1 MSKKVE
7 WLEFINEEQVKEVHY
22 ASLNILESTGMLIKE
37 ESILELLHEAGAK
50 VDFDRQHVLFPA
62 ALVES
67 SVKKAPSRFTWYGRD
82 DRYRIEM
89 ESNKTY
95 FGLTGNVRTII
106 DLEGNRRLATFRDAE
121 NFSRLVDALD
131 PLSIGRCLVQPTD
144 VPEEASHAYIML
156 AIARNTKKCIPGR
169 AYGSQRAKDCIRMAE
184 IIAGGKQQ
192 MRRKPNLVCTI
203 NSVSPLTLSKE
214 LLQGMIE
221 YAKNGL
227 PIIIAPQVQSGATGP
242 VTLAGTLAQH
252 NAEALGGITVA
263 QLLNPGVPVMYG
275 SVSSVMDMKKGL
287 MTYGSVEMG
296 LLNAACAQMAR
307 FYGIPSRGS
316 GGATDSNDIDVQ
328 AGFEGGITTMLAALG
343 GVNYIRHSAGAL
355 ESTLA
360 VSFGKLII
368 DAEFLEIISRALQ
381 GIELT
386 EKTLSLDII
395 DKIGP
400 GGNFLG
406 ERHTLEHLRQEHFI
420 PQLLSRMRYKTW
432 INSGKKGMREL
443 AKEKAKRLLKDYQPE
458 PLDAGIEKELK
469 EIVKEVETRGQEKE
483 NR

>member
-1 MSKKVE
+1 
-7 WLEFINEEQVKEVHY
+7 
-22 ASLNILESTGMLIKE
+22 
-37 ESILELLHEAGAK
+37 
-50 VDFDRQHVLFPA
+50 
-62 ALVES
+62 
-67 SVKKAPSRFTWYGRD
+67 
-82 DRYRIEM
+82 
-89 ESNKTY
+89 
-95 FGLTGNVRTII
+95 
-106 DLEGNRRLATFRDAE
+106 
-121 NFSRLVDALD
+121 
-131 PLSIGRCLVQPTD
+131 
-144 VPEEASHAYIML
+144 
-156 AIARNTKKCIPGR
+156 
-169 AYGSQRAKDCIRMAE
+169 
-184 IIAGGKQQ
+184 
-192 MRRKPNLVCTI
+192 
-203 NSVSPLTLSKE
+203 
-214 LLQGMIE
+214 
-221 YAKNGL
+221 
-227 PIIIAPQVQSGATGP
+227 
-242 VTLAGTLAQH
+242 
-252 NAEALGGITVA
+252 
-263 QLLNPGVPVMYG
+263 MYG